1 MDNCASCLCSKVNRL
16 ASIVAGL
23 QTGETTVKVG
33 TTSTLTPGSD
43 AVVVNSGTDTH
54 VVLNFGIPAGENGV
68 SPHIGPNGNWFVG
81 TTDTGVKA
89 TGANG
94 TSPTIGVNGNW
105 FIGATDTGVHAQGSQ
120 GVAATVNVGTTTTL
134 APGNPA
140 SVTNVG
146 TTSNAIFNFA
156 IPQGAAGAGSNNVYA
171 GMLGVL
177 LNDNNQPS
185 QVVGGARI
193 PWKSINNNQQ
203 GLLKPAPDTSYF
215 QFTQLG
221 RYLCIFSLR
230 CAVKTSGDN
239 GVINWGLYAQSIA
252 KAMVTSASTFV
263 TTNMSDI
270 SGVGIFDV
278 TDLNEHYN
286 LVNNSNVTILAQGAT
301 ATQTFYDDFLYFNG
315 VNQIDGMSVVFIR
328 LGSATI

>member
-16 ASIVAGL
+16 AQIVAGL

-43 AVVVNSGTDTH
+43 AVVVNSGTDTD

-68 SPHIGPNGNWFVG
+68 SPHIGP
-81 TTDTGVKA
+81 
-89 TGANG
+89 
-94 TSPTIGVNGNW
+94 NGNW

-134 APGNPA
+134 ATGNPA